1 MPEFLMWGVAI
12 VILGGSLVVTLIA
25 AVRVWRRTDDDSTDN
40 DQTDRD

>member
-25 AVRVWRRTDDDSTDN
+25 AVRVWRRPDDESTDS
-40 DQTDRD
+40 DQTGRD

>member
-25 AVRVWRRTDDDSTDN
+25 AVRVWRRPDDDNTDA
-40 DQTDRD
+40 DPTDRD